1 MATFNSTDLLPVRR
15 GTTTYKAT
23 FQDLSDN
30 ILAGV
35 PTTGLQ
41 YYGPVNLK
49 VAPAGPAIPIAE
61 NDVIRLGADFVA
73 GTDAIDAGWGITTP
87 NPMGLLTGQ
96 TLKANELLLLTGAGF
111 VRFGSQS
118 GGGTA
123 TTTTFFY
130 RGVLDVAKP
139 KPAGQAVLT
148 DKQAFTVAADG
159 LAGATV
165 HGSWGAISGVAADAG
180 DLVINQAGIL
190 SVMASA
196 AAPPGT
202 IPPATRTSLG
212 GVKVGGDLKV
222 AADGTLSID
231 FNPDTFTDALGTTP
245 ITVRLDP
252 AGGIVAPAGGAGL
265 ALSKPTTTQPGGVSV
280 PADSAISIN
289 NTTSAI
295 DVEVDNIS
303 IKKDLTQGGRLKVNP
318 GPGLEIAATGLAV
331 KLGKGLQADG
341 TGRAEVK
348 LASNGGLV
356 FDATGQ
362 LALGN
367 FAGLDNLG

>member
-1 MATFNSTDLLPVRR
+1 MANLASTDLLPIRR

-23 FQDLSDN
+23 FKELSDT

-41 YYGPVNLK
+41 YYGQVDLK
-49 VAPAGPAIPIAE
+49 AAPAGAVTAIAE
-61 NDVIRLGADFVA
+61 NDIIQLTADFIA
-73 GTDAIDAGWGITTP
+73 GTDTINAGWGITVT
-87 NPMGLLTGQ
+87 NPMAPLAGK
-96 TLKANELLLLTGAGF
+96 TLKTGELLLLTAAGF
-111 VRFGSQS
+111 VRFDAGG
-118 GGGTA
+118 GGGT
-123 TTTTFFY
+123 TGPTFFY

-139 KPAGQAVLT
+139 KPTGQAVLT
-148 DKQAFTVAADG
+148 DKQAFTVAAAG

-165 HGSWGAISGVAADAG
+165 HSSWGAITGVAANAG
-180 DLVINQAGIL
+180 DLLINQSGAL

-202 IPPATRTSLG
+202 IPAATRTSLG

-222 AADGTLSID
+222 AADGTLSVD

-252 AGGIVAPAGGAGL
+252 AGGIVAPTGGAGL
-265 ALSKPTTTQPGGVSV
+265 ALGKPTTTQPGGVTI

-303 IKKDLTQGGRLKVNP
+303 IKKDPANGGRLKVNP
-318 GPGLEIAATGLAV
+318 AGPGLEITTTGLALD
-331 KLGKGLQADG
+331 LGNGLHADG
-341 TGRAEVK
+341 TNQLEAN

-356 FDATGQ
+356 FNATGQ

-367 FAGLDNLG
+367 FGALDNVG